1 MKNALN
7 MFLEFWRLYFSSVF
21 WMIVYLP
28 RLMLWFL
35 MILGPVAPIVIIGHK
50 IAEKTGSEGFLI
62 ATNVISAGLI
72 YYLLEHTK
80 WGEWTKKV
88 SPLKDYPDD

>member
-1 MKNALN
+1 MKNALKL
-7 MFLEFWRLYFSSVF
+7 FSEFWKAYFEGIF

-28 RLMLWFL
+28 RWLLYIL
-35 MILGPVAPIVIIGHK
+35 MIFGPVAPIIIVGYK
-50 IAEKTGSEGFLI
+50 IAETPGSEGFLI
-62 ATNVISAGLI
+62 ATNVIAAGLI

-88 SPLKDYPDD
+88 SPLKDYLDD

>member
-50 IAEKTGSEGFLI
+50 IAETPYECNLRRPNLLPLGTHKMGRMDQES
-62 ATNVISAGLI
+62 ISVKRLPG
-72 YYLLEHTK
+72 
-80 WGEWTKKV
+80 
-88 SPLKDYPDD
+88 